1 MTSDELFSALAAIV
15 GSENV
20 NNWTQAETDRVS
32 VENWPSSPVAIA
44 APGSPDQAADV
55 VRLAESLNIG
65 VVPAGALNQL
75 YTGYPPNR
83 PTLVVSSRRLNRIL
97 DHQPDDLT
105 VTCESGVTL
114 SQVSAALASSR
125 QTLAMDGPLP
135 ETSTLGGLV
144 ASATAG
150 LRRSAYGAP
159 RDNVIGLKAVI
170 TGGNCVK
177 GGGKVVKNV
186 AGYDVCKLFTGCLG
200 ALGFLTEIT
209 FRVRPVPETTRTVS
223 WALRDTALAAR
234 AALAVHHSGIRP
246 AVCANVTEPEQSE
259 LVVSFEGSEKRT
271 AWQIEEVS
279 SFLRKLGVDEPLQ
292 ELGPDAITAVHN
304 KIAIDAARSSIA
316 IRVSVLPADLPQ
328 LVSSISKLPIN
339 SLVSDASAGTL
350 SAAFSAAS
358 ISDQSVLRQT
368 IEAALPQESYCIW
381 TKTGT
386 LSEEARPRSALGE
399 DAGGR
404 NLRRSLQ
411 KIIDP
416 LRTFSPGR
424 SGL

>member
-1 MTSDELFSALAAIV
+1 MTSDELFSALSAIV
-15 GSENV
+15 GTENV
-20 NNWTQAETDRVS
+20 HNWTQDDTDRVG
-32 VENWPSSPVAIA
+32 VENWPTAPVIIV
-44 APGSPDQAADV
+44 APGIPEEAADV
-55 VRLAESLNIG
+55 VRLAESLNTGI
-65 VVPAGALNQL
+65 VPAGALNQL
-75 YTGYPPNR
+75 YTGYAPNR
-83 PTLVVSSRRLNRIL
+83 PTLVLSSRRLNRIL

-144 ASATAG
+144 AAATAG

-159 RDNVIGLKAVI
+159 RDTVIGLKAVI
-170 TGGNCVK
+170 TGGNSVK

-186 AGYDVCKLFTGCLG
+186 AGYDVCKLFTGCYG

-209 FRVRPVPETTRTVS
+209 FRVRPIPETTRTVS

-246 AVCANVTEPEQSE
+246 VVSANLVEPDRSE
-259 LVVSFEGSEKRT
+259 LVLSFEGSEKRT

-279 SFLRKLGVDEPLQ
+279 SFLRKFGVDDSLQ
-292 ELGPDAITAVHN
+292 ELGSEAITALHDR
-304 KIAIDAARSSIA
+304 IAIDAARSSIA
-316 IRVSVLPADLPQ
+316 IRVSVLPTDLPE
-328 LVSSISKLPIN
+328 LVIAISKLSIN
-339 SLVSDASAGTL
+339 SVVSDASTGTL
-350 SAAFSAAS
+350 SAAFAAAS
-358 ISDQSVLRQT
+358 ISDQLDIRRN
-368 IEAALPQESYCIW
+368 IEAVLPQESYSIW

-386 LSEEARPRSALGE
+386 LSDEACPKSAMGE

-404 NLRRSLQ
+404 SLRRSLQ
-411 KIIDP
+411 QSIDP
-416 LRTFSPGR
+416 SSTFSPGR